1 MRKTNLKRAEE
12 LILIVLSKFPNIAT
26 YCDTYGWVLFQ
37 MGKYSLSE
45 KELFKA
51 VMYSN
56 ESSGEILEH
65 YGDALFKLNKKDGA
79 LLFWKKAKETGEFK
93 KINSKN

>member
-1 MRKTNLKRAEE
+1 
-12 LILIVLSKFPNIAT
+12 
-26 YCDTYGWVLFQ
+26 

-65 YGDALFKLNKKDGA
+65 YGDVLFKLNKRWS
-79 LLFWKKAKETGEFK
+79 LLFGKAKEVVRVK